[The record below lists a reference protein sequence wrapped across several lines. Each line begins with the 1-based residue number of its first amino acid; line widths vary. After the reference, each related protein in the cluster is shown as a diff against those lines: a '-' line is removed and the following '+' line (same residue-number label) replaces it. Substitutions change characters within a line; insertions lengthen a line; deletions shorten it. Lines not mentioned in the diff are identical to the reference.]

1 MSLLLLPCELLV
13 IILSDLSVDSVHS
26 VLACKASCRRLH
38 DVIMGSLLLKWTIL
52 NARCG
57 IHELSFPGSVDNIF
71 RYQIK
76 WELDWW
82 NFGIREGVMRSMS
95 GPFQDT
101 PSDSVADPDFLL
113 RSGYLIHMRQRENPG
128 WSHIN
133 LSLQRG
139 LSGFITDPEWTNVHL
154 GSDLKMEGS
163 ALDLDQDL
171 VAALLRS

>member
-1 MSLLLLPCELLV
+1 MF
-13 IILSDLSVDSVHS
+13 
-26 VLACKASCRRLH
+26 
-38 DVIMGSLLLKWTIL
+38 
-52 NARCG
+52 NAQCG
-57 IHELSFPGSVDNIF
+57 ILELTFPDSLSSIVRNE
-71 RYQIK
+71 IK

-82 NFGIREGVMRSMS
+82 NFRIRKGTMRSMS
-95 GPFQDT
+95 GPFQNT
-101 PSDSVADPDFLL
+101 PSNSVADPDFLL
-113 RSGYLIHMRQRENPG
+113 RSGYLIHMRRRENPG

-171 VAALLRS
+171 IVALLRS

>member
-26 VLACKASCRRLH
+26 VLACEASCRRLR
-38 DVIMGSLLLKWTIL
+38 DVIMGSMLLKWTIF

-95 GPFQDT
+95 GPF
-101 PSDSVADPDFLL
+101 
-113 RSGYLIHMRQRENPG
+113 
-128 WSHIN
+128 
-133 LSLQRG
+133 
-139 LSGFITDPEWTNVHL
+139 
-154 GSDLKMEGS
+154 
-163 ALDLDQDL
+163 
-171 VAALLRS
+171 

>member
-1 MSLLLLPCELLV
+1 
-13 IILSDLSVDSVHS
+13 
-26 VLACKASCRRLH
+26 
-38 DVIMGSLLLKWTIL
+38 
-52 NARCG
+52 
-57 IHELSFPGSVDNIF
+57 
-71 RYQIK
+71 
-76 WELDWW
+76 
-82 NFGIREGVMRSMS
+82 
-95 GPFQDT
+95 
-101 PSDSVADPDFLL
+101 
-113 RSGYLIHMRQRENPG
+113 MRQRENPG

>member
-1 MSLLLLPCELLV
+1 M
-13 IILSDLSVDSVHS
+13 ILANVPVHS
-26 VLACKASCRRLH
+26 VLACKASCRQLR
-38 DVIMGSLLLKWTIL
+38 DVIMGSKLLVLRIF

-57 IHELSFPGSVDNIF
+57 THELSFPGSVQDIF
-71 RYQIK
+71 QNEIK

-82 NFGIREGVMRSMS
+82 NFCIREGVMRSMS

-101 PSDSVADPDFLL
+101 PSDSVANPDFLL

-139 LSGFITDPEWTNVHL
+139 LCGFITDPKWTNVHL
-154 GSDLKMEGS
+154 GSELKMEGS
-163 ALDLDQDL
+163 ALDLDQNL